1 MNGLL
6 LKGINPLSITLN
18 KLKSV
23 WLMIIIIPLLILVF
37 AAEKFNIII
46 LFALK
51 ALSGTIPFILFAV
64 TLVAYLK
71 ASGAESMVSKAFKGK
86 EVRTIFIAT
95 LVGGLT
101 PFCSCEVIPFI
112 ASMLAL

>member
-6 LKGINPLSITLN
+6 LKGINTFSITFT

-37 AAEKFNIII
+37 DAEKFNII
-46 LFALK
+46 
-51 ALSGTIPFILFAV
+51 ILFAV

-86 EVRTIFIAT
+86 EVRTIFVDT
-95 LVGGLT
+95 L
-101 PFCSCEVIPFI
+101 
-112 ASMLAL
+112 